1 MRNGGVR
8 GIKDLLSV
16 YKERMRPPQD
26 SVIRAFQAATREVCR
41 IELPRSAVKY
51 SPASK
56 TIALTIAGPHKTEIL
71 LQKKNL
77 LAWCKKELGPK
88 GAPEHI
94 V

>member
-1 MRNGGVR
+1 MRNGSVR

-26 SVIRAFQAATREVCR
+26 SVIKVFQSIVLKECGIDLART
-41 IELPRSAVKY
+41 AVKY

-71 LQKKNL
+71 LRKKQL
-77 LAWCKKELGPK
+77 LALCARELGPK
-88 GAPEHI
+88 GAPEHL